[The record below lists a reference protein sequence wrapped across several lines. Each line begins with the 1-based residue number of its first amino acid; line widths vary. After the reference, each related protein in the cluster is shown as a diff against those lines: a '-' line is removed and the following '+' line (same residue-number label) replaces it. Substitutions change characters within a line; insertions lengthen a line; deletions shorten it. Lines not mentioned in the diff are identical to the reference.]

1 MLEAIEYVHSK
12 GLAHRDLKP
21 ENILLNKDFSC
32 KIADFGFAK
41 KISGPE
47 GKGFMKTRL
56 GTEAYMAPELV

>member
-1 MLEAIEYVHSK
+1 MLQAIECAHSK

-21 ENILLNKDFSC
+21 ENILLNNYFSC

-47 GKGFMKTRL
+47 GKGYLKSRL
-56 GTEAYMAPELV
+56 GTEAYMAPE